1 MLVTFQ
7 LQDWQWTVIAK
18 EHPPRGLWEAESV
31 WRTGMRCM
39 RSALSVPAIRGW
51 YSSGMAAV
59 MLDAFEEVDWACAF
73 RLH

>member
-1 MLVTFQ
+1 
-7 LQDWQWTVIAK
+7 
-18 EHPPRGLWEAESV
+18 
-31 WRTGMRCM
+31 M